1 MHGFTNQRLG
11 KIPTSSP
18 TASRRSRQ
26 IVMTLAASLGFQTHK
41 RDVKCAC
48 LQSDLDEQ
56 NLDDNDDDFKIE
68 SAQSVSDT
76 FCEPT
81 PKLSRKL
88 QLDHNQ
94 CVRLLKAAY
103 GLISAPRRRSRRVA
117 PTFETR
123 EAKNLSWNF
132 ACGLR
137 NENGVIQALCLV
149 YVDDFTLACSASTF
163 RKQVFDGINNLYE
176 WGTWESRVF
185 RQCGARTTQAN
196 DKHTNTWGGFE
207 MSFTEYEK
215 RNLGL
220 QLAIT
225 STPRQK
231 IPNHST

>member
-1 MHGFTNQRLG
+1 MHGFTDQRLG
-11 KIPTSSP
+11 KIPTS
-18 TASRRSRQ
+18 ASRRSRQ
-26 IVMTLAASLGFQTHK
+26 IVLTLAASLG
-41 RDVKCAC
+41 KCAC
-48 LQSDLDEQ
+48 LQSDMVEQ
-56 NLDDNDDDFKIE
+56 QVDDDDDFKIE
-68 SAQSVSDT
+68 SAQSVPGT

-94 CVRLLKAAY
+94 CVRLLKAAC
-103 GLISAPRRRSRRVA
+103 GLVSAPRRWSRRVA
-117 PTFETR
+117 LIFETR

-137 NENGVIQALCLV
+137 NENGVIQVLCLV
-149 YVDDFTLACSASTF
+149 YVDDFTLACSDSTF
-163 RKQVFDGINNLYE
+163 RKQVFDGINNLCE

-185 RQCGARTTQAN
+185 TQCGARITQAY
-196 DKHTNTWGGFE
+196 DKHTNTWSGFE
-207 MSFTEYEK
+207 ISFAEYEK
-215 RNLGL
+215 RNHGH